1 MREAIKLLAARGIIA
16 TSSGQGAVVASDMTS
31 PARDA
36 LVLAFFRAHAS
47 AEDILNTRTLLE
59 PEIAAMAATQATP
72 LQIRRINS
80 MTAAFDGELDGSEE
94 SQTRLADRWSTTDAR
109 FHVLLAEA
117 SQNPVLAILAE
128 VIVGILWQQRR
139 SGRNY
144 HPGPERELAQSQH
157 RIIAAA
163 VAARDPEAARQ
174 AMLEHL
180 QSTREALM
188 QFPDGLQSTIDVM
201 IDGCPH
207 LTKTRERFTAERQRR
222 RGPQRRG
229 TIERGAEVYCCL
241 RPSPF
246 LDHSLS
252 GRPPC
257 LLFLSL
263 SLCRCGPLRLC
274 DEPYPHHS
282 PTG

>member
-1 MREAIKLLAARGIIA
+1 MVRRASALPVQVAQSLLQRIIAEEFPAGTVLPSERELQDHYGVSRPVVREAIKLLAARGIIA

-80 MTAAFDGELDGSEE
+80 MTRAFDGELDGSEE

-144 HPGPERELAQSQH
+144 HPGPERELALSQH
-157 RIIAAA
+157 RLIAAA

-201 IDGCPH
+201 IDGS
-207 LTKTRERFTAERQRR
+207 RM
-222 RGPQRRG
+222 
-229 TIERGAEVYCCL
+229 
-241 RPSPF
+241 
-246 LDHSLS
+246 
-252 GRPPC
+252 
-257 LLFLSL
+257 
-263 SLCRCGPLRLC
+263 
-274 DEPYPHHS
+274 
-282 PTG
+282 